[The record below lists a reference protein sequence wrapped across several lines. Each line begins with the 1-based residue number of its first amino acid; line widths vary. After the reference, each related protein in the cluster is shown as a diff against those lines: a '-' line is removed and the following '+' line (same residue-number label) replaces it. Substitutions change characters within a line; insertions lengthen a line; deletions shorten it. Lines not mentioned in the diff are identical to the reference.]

1 MLLNE
6 LVVDIRF
13 IIPNIYISSL
23 EPWIQLFSYSA
34 PLPACQVQPQ
44 PWQPG
49 PSRLSCCDRRAE
61 ARTAAANA
69 NDAPKVSA
77 PDAGASKATDNS
89 EFRTAAVN
97 APDAKKPPVRLT
109 DDTSE
114 KEMEAFKKPPG
125 NLTADASENE
135 PFKKP
140 LPPGRL
146 TGKNEGSRKGCDAN
160 FSNPNKNMANKEAG
174 FIKSSRSDQD
184 GFSSKNQTAAP
195 SYTDTVT
202 DR

>member
-77 PDAGASKATDNS
+77 PNAGASKATDNS

-97 APDAKKPPVRLT
+97 AADVTEVVTLKKQIGRLT
-109 DDTSE
+109 DDTFEE
-114 KEMEAFKKPPG
+114 KKGRSWSIQEAPW
-125 NLTADASENE
+125 
-135 PFKKP
+135 
-140 LPPGRL
+140 
-146 TGKNEGSRKGCDAN
+146 
-160 FSNPNKNMANKEAG
+160 
-174 FIKSSRSDQD
+174 
-184 GFSSKNQTAAP
+184 
-195 SYTDTVT
+195 
-202 DR
+202 